1 MITKQGRCFMGWDQ
15 NVSQADLRASAGAVD
30 VLVTDLRPVLTKALA
45 DLADAGASFAPW
57 TAGPRMASTG
67 KGWGDALHLLQQTL
81 SDHAEGL
88 RGLANGTDILEQDIL
103 SKFRGW

>member
-1 MITKQGRCFMGWDQ
+1 MGWDQ

-30 VLVTDLRPVLTKALA
+30 ILVTDLRPILAKALA
-45 DLADAGASFAPW
+45 DLADAGASLAPW
-57 TAGPRMASTG
+57 AAGPRMTGAG
-67 KGWGDALHLLQQTL
+67 KGWGEALQILQQTF

-88 RGLANGTDILEQDIL
+88 RGLANGTDILNQEIL